1 MFFPVVFYL
10 LAGLNC
16 DIAAPA
22 LLFFFFS
29 SDRKQM
35 DKYHTLFV

>member
-22 LLFFFFS
+22 LLFFFS